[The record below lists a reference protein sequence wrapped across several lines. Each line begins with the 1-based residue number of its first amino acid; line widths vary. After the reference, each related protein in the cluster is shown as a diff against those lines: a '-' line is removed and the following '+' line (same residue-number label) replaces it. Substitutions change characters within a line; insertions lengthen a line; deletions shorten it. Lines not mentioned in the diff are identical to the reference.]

1 MDKFLEWAASKTL
14 WFLLVPAFFVCFFSL
29 AVPVYLSTQS
39 GPWQLG
45 YDVNGSIGDFFGGIM
60 NPIIALMALVWL
72 VKGVRLQQKELEETR
87 VALQA
92 SEKHQAAQ
100 VRIAAMTALI
110 ASINDEHNK
119 LRAYRQTLEP
129 QLDELIKEHDRQQAQ
144 MEPWSTLS
152 LDEDTASLVDEINAL
167 TAAIERLESQRAHYL
182 HDLKGILVGS
192 SPNAI

>member
-1 MDKFLEWAASKTL
+1 MDRFLEWAAGKTL
-14 WFLLVPAFFVCFFSL
+14 WFLLLPAFVVCFFSL
-29 AVPVYLSTQS
+29 AVPIYLSTQP

-100 VRIAAMTALI
+100 VRIAAMTALL
-110 ASINDEHNK
+110 ASINDEHDK
-119 LRAYRQTLEP
+119 LRTYRQTLEP
-129 QLDELIKEHDRQQAQ
+129 ELDRRLEEHERQQSQ
-144 MEPWSTLS
+144 TEPWVTLS
-152 LDEDTASLVDEINAL
+152 LDEDTDALLDEVNAL
-167 TAAIERLESQRAHYL
+167 TAAIEEFESQRAKYIS
-182 HDLKGILVGS
+182 DLKEILLGS
-192 SPNAI
+192 SPVAS